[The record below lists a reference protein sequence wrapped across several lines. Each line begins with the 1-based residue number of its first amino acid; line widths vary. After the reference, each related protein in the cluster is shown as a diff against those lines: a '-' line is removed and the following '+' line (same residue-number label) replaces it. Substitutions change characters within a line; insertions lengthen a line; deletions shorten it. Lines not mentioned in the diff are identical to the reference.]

1 MTTAEYEERNC
12 VSIVDV
18 FLKRTMVIALL
29 ALAMTLPAFALK
41 TTLTVAETT
50 GTNRR
55 AGTVTSGIPF
65 EKGVLKDTGRLVV
78 STNGTDI
85 PAQFSIL
92 ARWPD
97 GSVRWALVDC
107 LVDVPAGKKVA
118 LTLRD
123 KGKNPAPRSPVSV
136 KEEKDR
142 VILSTGPMTV
152 TLDRKG
158 RGLLSS
164 IQVNGKAVVTPGN
177 SGLALYTA
185 EGARILAGPPDEVV
199 IEAAGPVRGTVM
211 LRGKFPKQ
219 HKGLL
224 GYTLRVTAFAGS
236 RQLKAR
242 IWLENRG
249 AHGYASRGSK
259 VKPEWYAFDG
269 LALEL
274 GLALGKDLRT
284 ECEGVTGN
292 GALRVFQGCRGKGSR
307 GEPRYGFDDFTY
319 SITSGDRALKKGA
332 RTDGV
337 VAISG
342 STGKLTAAIRH
353 FWQNYEKAT
362 DLDGGALRLWLW
374 PRDGQWPRDFG
385 RLSGYAR
392 RLAGLQRK
400 GLYNL
405 PGSVHKGHEII
416 LDFSGRPPAE
426 SAAELSA
433 PLFALAP
440 AAYYAQTEAAPGL
453 FAPPGVKTGDDESD
467 AKLAARESMARG
479 MIDEANA
486 SSILKGRRSGQ
497 GGFWYGWMDFGDM
510 AVPGTGPVSLHYDW
524 PWIATV
530 NAMRLGDARF
540 IRLADEMVRHRVDVD
555 QQWSDSNAALPNIR
569 GFARAG
575 RGFPQFHCGQFTR
588 SHPSVDGTWLAGL
601 VLYHMLTG
609 DAKTKESIDRAAAA
623 IERFWAT
630 APKSKSWYVR
640 IKLYDMQNCARS
652 IFSCCALYD
661 LTGDKKWLGLATQI
675 FHSRVV
681 AKWKWSGAH
690 LHDRQQIRKQD
701 YTRDDRRYCYSIQ
714 ALCLLHHRTGD
725 KKVLELLRT
734 GSELKFPANFF
745 GAPVFLADLHAYTA
759 LVLDRADLADDAVE
773 LYIEGAPESASPPV
787 YLPANSQWSRRSA
800 MYLRSGHLLQYC
812 FWKKQGKPF
821 RLKAAPPLPEPKP
834 AVFPADG
841 KGPLVLEVEDFL
853 LVRVQARDLKEAG
866 NGKAALFNY
875 LDGFAARKVLLPAGT
890 FEIVAYM
897 LAPHDE
903 ADAFFMRVGQRC
915 DRLVAEQRKQL
926 GKATPMRVK
935 IREAGVREIRI
946 GPAELDFYLDR
957 IEIRK
962 VGE

>member
-1 MTTAEYEERNC
+1 MTPAEYEELGYA
-12 VSIVDV
+12 STIDV

-29 ALAMTLPAFALK
+29 VLAMTLPASALE
-41 TTLTVAETT
+41 TTLMIAETT
-50 GTNRR
+50 GVSRN

-65 EKGVLKDTGRLVV
+65 EKGILRDTGKLVV
-78 STNGTDI
+78 STNDTGI
-85 PAQFSIL
+85 PAQFSTL

-97 GSVRWALVDC
+97 GSVRWALLDC

-123 KGKNPAPRSPVSV
+123 KGRNPIPRSPASI

-142 VILSTGPMTV
+142 VILRTGPMTV
-152 TLDRKG
+152 TLDKKG

-164 IQVNGKAVVTPGN
+164 IQVDGRAVVTPGN

-185 EGARILAGPPDEVV
+185 EGARILAGPPDEVA

-211 LRGKFPKQ
+211 LRGKFPGQ

-224 GYTLRVTAFAGS
+224 GYTLRVTAFAGN

-249 AHGYASRGSK
+249 AHGYTSRGSK

-274 GLALGKDLRT
+274 GLALGEDLRT

-292 GALRVFQGCRGKGSR
+292 GALRVFQGCVGKNSR

-319 SITSGDRALKKGA
+319 SITSGDRVLKKGA

-353 FWQNYEKAT
+353 FWQNYEKAM
-362 DLDGGALRLWLW
+362 DLDGAALRLWLW

-392 RLAGLQRK
+392 GLAGLRKK

-416 LDFSGRPPAE
+416 LDFSGRPPDE

-440 AAYYAQTEAAPGL
+440 AAYYARTDAAPGL
-453 FAPPGVKTGDDESD
+453 FAPPGVKTSDDECD
-467 AKLAARESMARG
+467 AKLAARESMARS

-486 SSILKGRRSGQ
+486 SSILQGRRSGH

-524 PWIATV
+524 PWIASV
-530 NAMRLGDARF
+530 NAIRLGDARF
-540 IRLADEMVRHRVDVD
+540 LRLADEMVRHRVDID
-555 QQWSDSNAALPNIR
+555 QQWSDSDAALSGIR

-575 RGFPQFHCGQFTR
+575 HGFAHFHCDQFTR
-588 SHPSVDGTWLAGL
+588 SHPNVDGTWLAGL

-609 DAKTKESIDRAAAA
+609 DAKTKECIDRAAAA
-623 IERFWAT
+623 IEYFWTT
-630 APKSKSWYVR
+630 APKSKNWYVWV
-640 IKLYDMQNCARS
+640 KLHDMQVCARS
-652 IFSCCALYD
+652 IFSCCALHD
-661 LTGDKKWLGLATQI
+661 LTADKKWLDLAAKI

-681 AKWKWSGAH
+681 AKWKECGAH
-690 LHDRQQIRKQD
+690 LHHRQQIRKQD
-701 YTRDDRRYCYSIQ
+701 YTRDDQRYCYSIQ

-734 GSELKFPANFF
+734 GSELDFPANFF
-745 GAPVFLADLHAYTA
+745 DAPVFLADLHAYTA
-759 LVLDRADLADDAVE
+759 LVLDRADLVEDAVE
-773 LYIEGAPESASPPV
+773 LYIEGAPESTCPPV

-800 MYLRSGHLLQYC
+800 MQLRSGHLLQYC

-841 KGPLVLEVEDFL
+841 KGSLVLEVEDFQ

-866 NGKAALFNY
+866 NGKAALFDY
-875 LDGFAARKVLLPAGT
+875 LDGFAARKVSLPAGT
-890 FEIVAYM
+890 FEIVAHM
-897 LAPHDE
+897 LAPHSE
-903 ADAFFMRVGQRC
+903 ADAFFMRVGQRYE
-915 DRLVAEQRKQL
+915 RLVAEQSKRF

-935 IREAGVREIRI
+935 ILEAGVREIRI
-946 GPAELDFYLDR
+946 EPAELDFYLDR